1 MQSSARNIEKRVL
14 FTRPEH
20 QAVRRLLGDL
30 DEALDCRVVFSSLM
44 RALMRMA
51 LSNRDSII
59 DVAVERAG
67 QLLVPQRGDET
78 ALLLFEEELAELLEN
93 ALADGWEVET

>member
-1 MQSSARNIEKRVL
+1 MRSSARSIEKRVL
-14 FTRPEH
+14 LTRPEH

-44 RALMRMA
+44 RTLMRIA
-51 LSNRDSII
+51 LSNRDSVI
-59 DVAVERAG
+59 AAAEERAG

-78 ALLLFEEELAELLEN
+78 ALLLFEEELAEILEQ
-93 ALADGWEVET
+93 ALGDEWVEES